1 MFGRTRIP
9 MGCRKYEARLEDY
22 LGGIV
27 DPELDEHLSRCVH
40 CRAALEHARPAGA
53 LVREAWE
60 PAVEMSRDF
69 VPGVMTRIR
78 TKLELAA
85 SPAAFWS
92 PLEFLATRLSLTAA
106 MLLLALS
113 VYWVGFT
120 PRRNAAPPGQ
130 ADVTAAWVDS
140 TAPPTDPIGKEEV
153 LLSLAENNE

>member
-1 MFGRTRIP
+1 MLGRTRIP
-9 MGCRKYEARLEDY
+9 MRCRKYESRLEDY

-27 DPELDEHLSRCVH
+27 NPELDEHLSRCVH
-40 CRAALEHARPAGA
+40 CRAALDQARPAAA

-60 PAVEMSRDF
+60 PAGEMSRDLL
-69 VPGVMTRIR
+69 PGVMARIR
-78 TKLELAA
+78 TELERAA

-106 MLLLALS
+106 MVLFALS
-113 VYWVGFT
+113 VYWVGIT
-120 PRRNAAPPGQ
+120 PRRNAAQPAQ

-140 TAPPTDPIGKEEV
+140 TAPPSDPIGKEEV

>member
-9 MGCRKYEARLEDY
+9 MRCRKYEARLEDY

-27 DPELDEHLSRCVH
+27 DPDLEEHLSQCQH
-40 CRAALEHARPAGA
+40 CRAALEHAQPAAA

-60 PAVEMSRDF
+60 PAGEMGREL
-69 VPGVMTRIR
+69 VPGVMARIR
-78 TKLELAA
+78 TELMRAA

-120 PRRNAAPPGQ
+120 ARRNAAPPAQ